1 MILAPTDSMSDC
13 PVGLAETADGPLVF
27 QIRGSSRDGQIVRL
41 RSRKCTVG
49 SGPRCTLRLDAR
61 GVRPLHC
68 LIIRGEKA
76 TVIRR
81 WSGDTRLN
89 GRTFADAELSPGDRL
104 GIGPIELEV
113 LDCTE
118 RFDVPPIP
126 LQTDYPPRDEPDATA
141 ARLGLANRQGRRR
154 TRSLIAELRSLRE
167 QLAQLEQRQ
176 SLAET
181 NARNFQQTQEKTK
194 QEAFEQQRGRWDA
207 EQAETENRLAARVEE
222 LDTRAKELDDQ
233 QQAFEQE
240 CRQWEARREQSLVKT
255 SSDNASTGTPPVE
268 ADELPVDTNEPPAG
282 SEDPPVDAG
291 ELLAR
296 LGVVPL
302 VPEDE
307 SQAESLSE
315 PPAAEAEQT
324 ETSVPTT
331 EPDHDGKEES
341 IDDYMSRL
349 MQRVRSV
356 TGKPTSPDPCPRETP
371 CSRKTTPSS
380 PREASP
386 PTAKP
391 AASEEPEPATWSPR
405 TAPET
410 LENLSLLRELAN
422 ASAHTA
428 IHQHA
433 RKRMRGALRAKLLL
447 AIVALAIGSLLI
459 GIWSLTGAGA
469 PAYYGGLAILLVAL
483 FWGVQYAVLTGRMI
497 VNKSGHLDLKAADD
511 SQQAADDEQEAD

>member
-1 MILAPTDSMSDC
+1 MILAPTDSMSSC
-13 PVGLAETADGPLVF
+13 PVGLAETAVGQLVF

-68 LIIRGEKA
+68 LIIRGAKS

-81 WSGDTRLN
+81 WNGDTRLN
-89 GRTFADAELSPGDRL
+89 GRTFTDAELAPGDRL

-126 LQTDYPPRDEPDATA
+126 LQTDHPPQHEPDATT

-154 TRSLIAELRSLRE
+154 ALSLIAELRSLRE
-167 QLAQLEQRQ
+167 QLARLEQRQ
-176 SLAET
+176 SLDEADAKNLQDKQRQLE
-181 NARNFQQTQEKTK
+181 AQ
-194 QEAFEQQRGRWDA
+194 QEAFEQQHSRRDA
-207 EQAETENRLAARVEE
+207 ERAETENRFAARAEE
-222 LDTRAKELDDQ
+222 LDVRAKELDDQ
-233 QQAFEQE
+233 QQVFEQE
-240 CRQWEARREQSLVKT
+240 CRQWEARREQPLVEVSLDT
-255 SSDNASTGTPPVE
+255 QPVE

-282 SEDPPVDAG
+282 SEDQPVDAG
-291 ELLAR
+291 EILAR

-307 SQAESLSE
+307 SQAESLPE
-315 PPAAEAEQT
+315 PPAAEAEQA
-324 ETSVPTT
+324 ETSPPTT
-331 EPDHDGKEES
+331 ESGHEHEDES

-356 TGKPTSPDPCPRETP
+356 TGEPTGSTPPAPRPRETP
-371 CSRKTTPSS
+371 PSS
-380 PREASP
+380 PRKASP

-391 AASEEPEPATWSPR
+391 AASEEPEPAAWSPR

-422 ASAHTA
+422 TSAHTA
-428 IHQHA
+428 IQQHA
-433 RKRMRGALRAKLLL
+433 RRRMRSALRTKLLL
-447 AIVALAIGSLLI
+447 AIISLAIGSLLI
-459 GIWSLTGAGA
+459 GIWSLTETGA
-469 PAYYGGLAILLVAL
+469 PAYYGGLVCLLVAL
-483 FWGVQYAVLTGRMI
+483 LWGIQYAVLTGRMI
-497 VNKSGHLDLKAADD
+497 VNKSGHLDLKATDD
-511 SQQAADDEQEAD
+511 SQQATDSEQQAD